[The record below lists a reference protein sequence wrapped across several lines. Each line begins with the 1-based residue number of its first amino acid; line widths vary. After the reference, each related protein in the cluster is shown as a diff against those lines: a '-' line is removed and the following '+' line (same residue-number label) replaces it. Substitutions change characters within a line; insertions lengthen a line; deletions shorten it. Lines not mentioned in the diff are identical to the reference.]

1 MQDSSLTDGL
11 EAVERVR
18 NTDKVLS
25 IGHAAAGVIILS
37 SLSYRGEMR
46 GAVDQPEA
54 LIFIQQDDT
63 WRAEISRLSAKRVQ
77 NQKVNKLIYA
87 HLFLHRWSY
96 VLNTYF

>member
-1 MQDSSLTDGL
+1 MQDSSLTDGQ
-11 EAVERVR
+11 EAVERVC

-25 IGHAAAGVIILS
+25 IGHTAAGVIILS
-37 SLSYRGEMR
+37 SLSHRGEMR

-63 WRAEISRLSAKRVQ
+63 WRAEMSRLSAKKSWRG

-87 HLFLHRWSY
+87 HLFLHRWS
-96 VLNTYF
+96 